1 MPLGSPKKTPRKAP
15 WYIVTWIA
23 LIVTVFSF
31 STISLAALGQ
41 GTSRGYAKDSGGILI
56 ALNDLR
62 KEIRDIGVRILGIE
76 TKMRSRGLIRTTTQ
90 TTPTQ
95 LLGSSNLPSRTGEP
109 APQAE
114 PLPPPQP
121 SESIPPPTQST
132 PPSEPTPPPPAPPQ
146 PDPQKEKNLNTCM
159 QQCESAFNKCIA
171 ATNETPLVPS
181 PGNDFLCVENN
192 EKECKGLCSD
202 WYFYPAPTKPPV
214 PPIESGAQTCLLNCR
229 TEMSL
234 CFKAA
239 KIKYN
244 VVDPKVP
251 PPQAYFNEL
260 TDCVVKKDNACRAVC
275 PAMNP
280 SAKAPTQ

>member
-1 MPLGSPKKTPRKAP
+1 MPLGSSKKTPRKAP

-23 LIVTVFSF
+23 VIVTVFSF

-41 GTSRGYAKDSGGILI
+41 GTTRGYAKDSGGILI

-76 TKMRSRGLIRTTTQ
+76 TKLSSRGLISTTSKVAASQPQEST
-90 TTPTQ
+90 
-95 LLGSSNLPSRTGEP
+95 NIPSRLGGPEP
-109 APQAE
+109 ETKPTE
-114 PLPPPQP
+114 P
-121 SESIPPPTQST
+121 SEPPKEQVKEQT
-132 PPSEPTPPPPAPPQ
+132 PTPPPAQEPVPPPK

-159 QQCESAFNKCIA
+159 QQCEGAFNKCIA

-202 WYFYPAPTKPPV
+202 WYFYPAPTKLPV

-244 VVDPKVP
+244 VVDPKIP

-275 PAMNP
+275 PAINP

>member
-1 MPLGSPKKTPRKAP
+1 MPHGSPKKTPRKAP

-23 LIVTVFSF
+23 IIVTVFSF

-62 KEIRDIGVRILGIE
+62 KEMRDVGVRILGVE
-76 TKMRSRGLIRTTTQ
+76 TKMENRGMINTTAKA
-90 TTPTQ
+90 PSQ
-95 LLGSSNLPSRTGEP
+95 LQESTNIPSRLGEP
-109 APQAE
+109 APEAKAPETPAIEPVKEQA
-114 PLPPPQP
+114 
-121 SESIPPPTQST
+121 
-132 PPSEPTPPPPAPPQ
+132 PTPPPAQEPVPPPK
-146 PDPQKEKNLNTCM
+146 PDPEKEKNLNLCM
-159 QQCESAFNKCIA
+159 QQCEGAFNKCIA

-181 PGNDFLCVENN
+181 PGNDWACVEYNQ
-192 EKECKGLCSD
+192 KECKGLCSD
-202 WYFYPAPTKPPV
+202 WYFYPTPTKLPV

-229 TEMSL
+229 TEMAL

-244 VVDPKVP
+244 VVDPKIP

-260 TDCVVKKDNACRAVC
+260 TDCMVKKDNACRAVC
-275 PAMNP
+275 PAISPN
-280 SAKAPTQ
+280 ATAPTQ